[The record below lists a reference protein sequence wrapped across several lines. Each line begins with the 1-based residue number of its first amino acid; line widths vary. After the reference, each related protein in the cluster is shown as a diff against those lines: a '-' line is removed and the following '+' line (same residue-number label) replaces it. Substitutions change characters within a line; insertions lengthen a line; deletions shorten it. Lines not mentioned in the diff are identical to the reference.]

1 MNTTT
6 YTTHRLGR
14 YGRVL
19 PGSPSRQFASDSP
32 AIAAG
37 HAARRFMTAGE
48 YATADVHQEG
58 DVWTFTPITGVQVVI
73 WVTEVN

>member
-6 YTTHRLGR
+6 FTTYRLGR
-14 YGRVL
+14 NGMVL
-19 PGSPSRQFASDSP
+19 PGTTRKYGSDTA

-37 HAARRFMTAGE
+37 HAARRLMTAGE

-58 DVWTFTPITGVQVVI
+58 DVWTFTPTTGAQVII
-73 WVTEVN
+73 WVTPSN

>member
-1 MNTTT
+1 MNAAT

-14 YGRVL
+14 NGRVL
-19 PGSPSRQFASDSP
+19 PGSTARKFASATP

-37 HAARRFMTAGE
+37 HAARRLMTAGE

-58 DVWTFTPITGVQVVI
+58 DVWTFTPTTGTQVII
-73 WVTEVN
+73 WVTQAN